1 MADHRYV
8 KCAGIST
15 SDEKNAST
23 SMACAAL
30 ETDLASAHTSVGR
43 AGAARVSTRWRARAL
58 ATMRRLSGSLRQ
70 WRSRASHTR
79 AGWW

>member
-43 AGAARVSTRWRARAL
+43 AGAARVSTRVSTRVRAVCGGDAVPYL
-58 ATMRRLSGSLRQ
+58 MHAADAGTVPSL
-70 WRSRASHTR
+70 
-79 AGWW
+79 